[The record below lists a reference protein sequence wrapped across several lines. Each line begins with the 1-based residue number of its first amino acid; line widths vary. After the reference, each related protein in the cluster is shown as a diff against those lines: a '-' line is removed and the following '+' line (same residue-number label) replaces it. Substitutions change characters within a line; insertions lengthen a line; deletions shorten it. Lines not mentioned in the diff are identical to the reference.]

1 MTINTN
7 PKVFTTKFSSILPG
21 DVFHPEEN
29 NNYYLKNDYY
39 LKVESETV
47 FGANAVNLN
56 TNVLWR
62 FDDGVK
68 VYKAQS
74 TNLSVTF

>member
-7 PKVFTTKFSSILPG
+7 SKVFATKFSSILPG
-21 DVFHPEEN
+21 DVFRPEEN
-29 NNYYLKNDYY
+29 NDYY
-39 LKVESETV
+39 LKVESETA
-47 FGANAVNLN
+47 FEPNAVNLN
-56 TNVLWR
+56 TNVLWY

-74 TNLSVTF
+74 ANLSVIF